1 MPYVAVAEIFQY
13 VLRLESIVD
22 GGRRALLSSVEA
34 LLCEGLLLSTSN
46 MVSAAIPPIWFLSA
60 MFLVFPLFSVML
72 SSQTHR
78 AVVYCYLSWL
88 IPVLYYGAA
97 GVVSRKPWPHDLLRA
112 FACMCLGVLAYQI
125 SLWLAALSGQL
136 WTKCVIS
143 VFELAAVAISVLC
156 TYHNTG
162 NTRLIVMA
170 FIVII
175 ACAMSGRSLLQTIH
189 CPLIV
194 GETSMVMFL
203 LHWPMKTYLIKEGVD
218 VTAQDG
224 MRVYYL
230 LSVALS
236 VALIIVVT
244 FLERQYEKY
253 KIKKW
258 GGDPTHRAWNVAD
271 Q

>member
-1 MPYVAVAEIFQY
+1 
-13 VLRLESIVD
+13 
-22 GGRRALLSSVEA
+22 
-34 LLCEGLLLSTSN
+34 
-46 MVSAAIPPIWFLSA
+46 
-60 MFLVFPLFSVML
+60 
-72 SSQTHR
+72 
-78 AVVYCYLSWL
+78 
-88 IPVLYYGAA
+88 
-97 GVVSRKPWPHDLLRA
+97 
-112 FACMCLGVLAYQI
+112 
-125 SLWLAALSGQL
+125 
-136 WTKCVIS
+136 
-143 VFELAAVAISVLC
+143 
-156 TYHNTG
+156 
-162 NTRLIVMA
+162 
-170 FIVII
+170 
-175 ACAMSGRSLLQTIH
+175 
-189 CPLIV
+189 
-194 GETSMVMFL
+194 MVMFL